1 MNEDRSGIDSLR
13 DAIEDVATQIEQV
26 EAARPRPRR
35 AWPIGFAPAAVAVA
49 LIALLVGTWGT
60 WTPSPPGG
68 SESSEVNVLVL
79 KINGR
84 EVRARIVD
92 DTAPA
97 TIIVMPQPDRG
108 TPPAAA
114 NLIVGG
120 AR

>member
-13 DAIEDVATQIEQV
+13 TVIDEVAAQIDQG
-26 EAARPRPRR
+26 EAERPRTRR
-35 AWPIGFAPAAVAVA
+35 VWPLGFAVAAAA
-49 LIALLVGTWGT
+49 ILIVLLIGTWET
-60 WTPSPPGG
+60 WTIRPPAE
-68 SESSEVNVLVL
+68 SESSEVKVLVL

-84 EVRARIVD
+84 DVRARIVD

-97 TIIVMPQPDRG
+97 TIIVMPKPDRE

-114 NLIVGG
+114 SVFVGG